1 MRSFRAPTTL
11 VGNSLR
17 GAEDQESP
25 LEAARREA
33 FEEAGIESGCTYIAL
48 DTRTSIPVHY
58 FAESY
63 CWGESIYVVPEYS
76 FGVDVSGINLRL
88 SVEHGEFQWLAYAD
102 ALACLTYDSNK
113 TALWELNQKLLGKGP
128 RG

>member
-1 MRSFRAPTTL
+1 M
-11 VGNSLR
+11 
-17 GAEDQESP
+17 
-25 LEAARREA
+25 
-33 FEEAGIESGCTYIAL
+33 
-48 DTRTSIPVHY
+48 HY
-58 FAESY
+58 FADSHY
-63 CWGESIYVVPEYS
+63 WGESIYVVPEYS

-102 ALACLTYDSNK
+102 AFACLTYDSNK